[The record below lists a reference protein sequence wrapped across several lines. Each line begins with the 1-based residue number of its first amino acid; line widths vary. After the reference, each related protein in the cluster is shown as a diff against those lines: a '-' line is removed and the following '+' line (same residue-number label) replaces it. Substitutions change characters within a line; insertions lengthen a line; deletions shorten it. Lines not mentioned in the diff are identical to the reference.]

1 MAKKD
6 RMCHSEND
14 TRTGQGENLYYT
26 TATDSLTS
34 ARNGSQLW
42 YEKIK
47 LYTYSPILSGENEFY
62 EIGYYTQMDWNS
74 TIEVVM
80 AIAVSDSGKTYVVAR
95 YSPQGNF
102 V

>member
-34 ARNGSQLW
+34 AR
-42 YEKIK
+42 
-47 LYTYSPILSGENEFY
+47 NEFY